1 MNQEIAPHRKR
12 RGKPPK
18 DDPEN
23 VALTRERL
31 EQLAQHHNF
40 APTPDLAERWSFTP
54 EEVLA
59 VQSIEADAKSDNTD
73 RSYATAARYWQAWFL
88 LRYRV
93 PLSLPVSPAA
103 VLRFIIDH
111 VAHWPDPA
119 RPDFEVYLLPNWIE
133 QQLVD
138 LGLKREGAW
147 KPNTI
152 EHRVSVLSSMHD
164 NTRDAQGLPFVN
176 PCRDPYVVNLLKR
189 VRKAHAKHGQLEV
202 RRDAATKDVLQQL
215 LAQRAGD
222 SLRHIRDRAILLVGF
237 NSGGRRRSEIA
248 RLTREKLVSDG
259 EGFLWK
265 IGQTKNSKGLDV
277 PIQKPIQGPA
287 AIALKQWLEVSRIES
302 GPVFREII
310 GLNQLT
316 DRAMSDQAV
325 YRLVKSAAGK
335 ANLDGDWGAHSLRS
349 GFMTQAGKDGHS
361 LSEAMRLSDHKSVL
375 VADRYY
381 QTGAASTS
389 PAANLADGIELP
401 VEVPAAS
408 RQSGAHKTAAKPR
421 HRSPTPGKTR
431 AVDSV
436 THAPQVPGPPS
447 DQNRQSTRASV
458 HVLPVK
464 DQRNERHDKDRAGSA
479 LDRFYERHPHG
490 AVHLALEIALTPSA
504 TRKAAA
510 NAEQSARAALDQLLA
525 RYAFRVTKRGD
536 RYQFYLLPS
545 LEHDED
551 EQVHDMVLNIV
562 EVADAAGF
570 DLRLTVRDLD
580 NREDWDDASR
590 RWVASAE
597 SRPMSLAHL
606 RGSTRSPSGVVV
618 PFPVVAKKLVEPE
631 CDQIFVLKAV
641 VTDLSPAPWRQLK
654 VKGTTSVKALDV
666 ALQCAFGWGYES
678 WYEVHVPAGRLGCFQ
693 GDKTVGTGT
702 KLHHLGLRPGDRF
715 AYLCYSIFDGLPWH
729 HEIELERIER
739 APSDVIFCS
748 CTAGAYFTPN
758 EPGARTDE
766 VERKRRKR
774 GLGVQRVVA
783 SANKDIEQVVDH
795 GFRYWE
801 GEDT

>member
-1 MNQEIAPHRKR
+1 MGLEIAPRRKR
-12 RGKPPK
+12 RGNPSEA
-18 DDPEN
+18 DAE
-23 VALTRERL
+23 VVVLTRERL
-31 EQLAQHHNF
+31 EQLAEHHDF

-73 RSYATAARYWQAWFL
+73 RSYAAAARYWQAWFL
-88 LRYRV
+88 LRYRT
-93 PLSLPVSPAA
+93 PLTLPVPPAA

-119 RPDFEVYLLPNWIE
+119 RPDFEVYLLPDWIE
-133 QQLVD
+133 QQLVE

-164 NTRDAQGLPFVN
+164 NTRDAQGQPFTN
-176 PCRDPYVVNLLKR
+176 PSRDPYVVKLLKQ
-189 VRKAHAKHGQLEV
+189 VRKAHAKHGQIEV
-202 RRDAATKDVLQQL
+202 RRDAATKDVLQKL

-222 SLRHIRDRAILLVGF
+222 SLRHLRDRAILLVGF

-248 RLTREKLVSDG
+248 ALTREKLVSDG
-259 EGFLWK
+259 DGFLWK
-265 IGQTKNSKGLDV
+265 LGQTKTSDGKDV
-277 PIQKPIQGPA
+277 DIQKPIQGPA

-316 DRAMSDQAV
+316 DRPMSDQAV

-401 VEVPAAS
+401 TEVPIAS
-408 RQSGAHKTAAKPR
+408 LQSGSNKPPAKQR
-421 HRSPTPGKTR
+421 QRSPTRGKAR

-436 THAPQVPGPPS
+436 IHAPQVPGLPS
-447 DQNRQSTRASV
+447 DQNRKSTRASV
-458 HVLPVK
+458 HVLPIK
-464 DQRNERHDKDRAGSA
+464 EQRAERHDTGLAGSSP
-479 LDRFYERHPHG
+479 DRLYERHPHG
-490 AVHLALEIALTPSA
+490 AVHLGLEIVLMPSA
-504 TRKAAA
+504 TLKAAA
-510 NAEQSARAALDQLLA
+510 KAEQSARVALDQLIA

-536 RYQFYLLPS
+536 RYQFYLMQS

-551 EQVHDMVLNIV
+551 EQVHNIVLNV
-562 EVADAAGF
+562 VNVADGAGC

-580 NREDWDDASR
+580 NLRDWDDAGR
-590 RWVASAE
+590 RWVTSAE
-597 SRPMSLAHL
+597 PRPMSLAHL
-606 RGSTRSPSGVVV
+606 RGSSRSPSGVVV
-618 PFPVVAKKLVEPE
+618 PFPVVAKNLVEPE
-631 CDQIFVLKAV
+631 CEQIFVLKAV

-654 VKGTTSVKALDV
+654 VKGTTSVSALDV

-678 WYEVHVPAGRLGCFQ
+678 WYEIHVPAGRLGCFQ
-693 GDKTVGTGT
+693 DGKTVGSGT

-729 HEIELERIER
+729 HQIALERIER
-739 APSDVIFCS
+739 AASDAIFCS

-758 EPGARTDE
+758 EPGARTAE
-766 VERKRRKR
+766 VERKRRKQ
-774 GLGVQRVVA
+774 GLGLQRVVA
-783 SANKDIEQVVDH
+783 SANKDIEQVVGH